1 MEVTGEVEVVKPVL
15 KVTSIAS
22 TMPIICSKSVDF
34 RFRFPHTH
42 DKAALEMVLRWK
54 LFQCS
59 YTTNVYRAGAT
70 TGIGLYS
77 DTFPRELLPAC
88 SRFWALDWEYSVGL
102 SALNISF
109 HFNTWYFASFTPKYI
124 MMNSKDLFETNC
136 VRYLHTME
144 GKKKQNMLIMKPLT
158 ETVIYNKLR

>member
-1 MEVTGEVEVVKPVL
+1 MLAKFTSRFPGLRNSTQDGFRGASLGGSYGEVEVVRPVL

-34 RFRFPHTH
+34 KFHFPHSH
-42 DKAALEMVLRWK
+42 DKAALKTVLCWK

-77 DTFPRELLPAC
+77 DTFPRELLP
-88 SRFWALDWEYSVGL
+88 WMPALGSEL
-102 SALNISF
+102 
-109 HFNTWYFASFTPKYI
+109 
-124 MMNSKDLFETNC
+124 
-136 VRYLHTME
+136 
-144 GKKKQNMLIMKPLT
+144 LT
-158 ETVIYNKLR
+158 ENTQWVFQL